1 MVSAFD
7 AHPTKVKS
15 RQFVSVVL
23 SHHQVTL
30 KNFVLL
36 AYFWAYEMPNYTA
49 AEMLELHPN
58 TVVQW
63 FSYLRDAASNHLL
76 RNPMQIGDPGRV
88 VEIDKSVIACRKY
101 HRGHRVPERWA
112 FGGIDPESNLG
123 FLVLVD
129 NHSAATLLP
138 LIQQCSW

>member
-1 MVSAFD
+1 MTV
-7 AHPTKVKS
+7 VKS
-15 RQFVSVVL
+15 DSSTDGVCFRCPSHKGQKLSIRSGSFL
-23 SHHQVTL
+23 SHHHVTL

-36 AYFWAYEMPNYTA
+36 AYFWAYEMPNCTA
-49 AEMLELHPN
+49 AEMLGLHPN

-76 RNPMQIGDPGRV
+76 RNPMQIGGPGRI
-88 VEIDKSVIACRKY
+88 VEIDESVIARRKY

-123 FLVLVD
+123 FWCL
-129 NHSAATLLP
+129 
-138 LIQQCSW
+138 